1 MPLQGFS
8 KSIELQRIILWAASS
23 LAVSLLLYYR
33 LIVEIYSW
41 MTSIVPGETQVYPIA
56 GIIFVAAFI
65 LLRKSEIR
73 FALRVEGGYRSKPIT
88 RVAGLVL
95 AFAPALALGLLNTS
109 ASSIEVAAVILTLV
123 LLGIF
128 AAINPSTSK
137 LILPYAIIYMAAT
150 LSPLMLHPII
160 GEPLADLS
168 YLIVSQAIGI
178 SGIPITQTGR
188 TLQLISKKDETIS
201 FTVSP
206 DCSSISS
213 ITVFLLLCGLMHLD
227 LKKKRVHTLML
238 ALMGTSALI
247 ILNAVRIVILVWTG
261 YLGGDWA
268 MWNTHSWLGYAIM
281 ISFYAVAT
289 KIYISLK

>member
-1 MPLQGFS
+1 
-8 KSIELQRIILWAASS
+8 
-23 LAVSLLLYYR
+23 
-33 LIVEIYSW
+33 
-41 MTSIVPGETQVYPIA
+41 
-56 GIIFVAAFI
+56 
-65 LLRKSEIR
+65 
-73 FALRVEGGYRSKPIT
+73 
-88 RVAGLVL
+88 
-95 AFAPALALGLLNTS
+95 
-109 ASSIEVAAVILTLV
+109 VILTLV
-123 LLGIF
+123 WLGIF

-150 LSPLMLHPII
+150 LSPLILRLII

-168 YLIVSQAIGI
+168 YLIVSQAIGLP
-178 SGIPITQTGR
+178 GIPITQTGR
-188 TLQLISKKDETIS
+188 TLQLISKKGEIIS

-227 LKKKRVHTLML
+227 LKKKKVHTLML
-238 ALMGTSALI
+238 ALLGTLALI
-247 ILNAVRIVILVWTG
+247 ILNAIRIIILVWTG

>member
-1 MPLQGFS
+1 MPLQGFY
-8 KSIELQRIILWAASS
+8 KGMELQRIILWASSS
-23 LAVSLLLYYR
+23 LGVSLLLYYR
-33 LIVEIYSW
+33 LIAEIYRW
-41 MTSIVPGETQVYPIA
+41 ITSIVPGETQVYPIA
-56 GIIFVAAFI
+56 GIIFVTAFI
-65 LLRKSEIR
+65 LLRKSEIHA
-73 FALRVEGGYRSKPIT
+73 ALRMEEGYRSKPIT
-88 RVAGLVL
+88 RITGLIL
-95 AFAPALALGLLNTS
+95 AFTPALALGLLNTS
-109 ASSIEVAAVILTLV
+109 VSSIEAATVILTLV
-123 LLGIF
+123 WLGIF

-137 LILPYAIIYMAAT
+137 LILPYAVIYMAAT
-150 LSPLMLHPII
+150 LSPLILRLII

-168 YLIVSQAIGI
+168 YLIVSQAIGLP
-178 SGIPITQTGR
+178 GIPITQTGR
-188 TLQLISKKDETIS
+188 TLQLISKKGEIIS

-227 LKKKRVHTLML
+227 LKKKKVHTLML
-238 ALMGTSALI
+238 ALLGTLALI
-247 ILNAVRIVILVWTG
+247 ILNAIRIIILVWTG